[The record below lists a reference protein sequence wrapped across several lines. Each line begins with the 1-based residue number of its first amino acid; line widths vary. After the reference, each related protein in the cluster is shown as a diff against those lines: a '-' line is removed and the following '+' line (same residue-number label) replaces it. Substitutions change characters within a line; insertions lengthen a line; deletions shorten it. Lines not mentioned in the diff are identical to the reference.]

1 TWGGAGEAKS
11 SPPRPQKLKPY
22 GLAGAPHFV
31 GGGGWAGGGAGCAG
45 GGGGALWVAVVGGR
59 AGEPAMEATGVGL
72 GGATVLGDIDAGVVS
87 GVLDG
92 VAGFSAALVVW

>member
-1 TWGGAGEAKS
+1 MW
-11 SPPRPQKLKPY
+11 
-22 GLAGAPHFV
+22 
-31 GGGGWAGGGAGCAG
+31 
-45 GGGGALWVAVVGGR
+45 WVAVVGGW
-59 AGEPAMEATGVGL
+59 AGEPAMEATGVEL